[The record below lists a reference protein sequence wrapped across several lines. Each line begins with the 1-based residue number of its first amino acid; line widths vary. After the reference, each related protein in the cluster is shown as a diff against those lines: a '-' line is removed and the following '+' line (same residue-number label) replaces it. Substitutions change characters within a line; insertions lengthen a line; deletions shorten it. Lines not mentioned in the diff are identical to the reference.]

1 MPFADLLLPEL
12 TQELAK
18 LRRTL
23 ARMPVDQHD
32 YKPHAKSMPLGKLT
46 THSAQMPLF
55 IAVILTTP
63 SLNMAVT
70 KMPSL
75 AFESTEQL
83 LAAFDKSSADA
94 HAALQATTDQ
104 AFEDTW
110 SLSAGDHH
118 IFTGTRY
125 HAYRSFGM
133 NHLIHHRAQLGT
145 YLRQLD
151 LPVPSI
157 YGPSADERP

>member
-18 LRRTL
+18 LRHTL
-23 ARMPVDQHD
+23 ERMPADKPD
-32 YKPHAKSMPLGKLT
+32 YKPHAKSMALGKLT

-55 IAVILTTP
+55 VSVILTSP

-70 KMPSL
+70 KMPTL

-94 HAALQATTDQ
+94 QAALKATTDQ
-104 AFEDTW
+104 AFEDAW
-110 SLSAGDHH
+110 SLSAGEHQ
-118 IFTGTRY
+118 IFSGTRY
-125 HAYRSFGM
+125 HAYRTFGM

-157 YGPSADERP
+157 YGPSADER